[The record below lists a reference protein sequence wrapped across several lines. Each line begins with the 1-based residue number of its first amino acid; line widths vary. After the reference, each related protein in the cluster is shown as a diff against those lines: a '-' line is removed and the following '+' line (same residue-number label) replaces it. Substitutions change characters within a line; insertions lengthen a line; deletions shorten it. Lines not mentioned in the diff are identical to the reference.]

1 MIGMYIQNGG
11 IKNIEI
17 KNGFSYDDRAPPK
30 EPKPESGRS
39 PTMQTFNLY

>member
-17 KNGFSYDDRAPPK
+17 KNGSSRGAKAGVGK
-30 EPKPESGRS
+30 EP
-39 PTMQTFNLY
+39 YHADI